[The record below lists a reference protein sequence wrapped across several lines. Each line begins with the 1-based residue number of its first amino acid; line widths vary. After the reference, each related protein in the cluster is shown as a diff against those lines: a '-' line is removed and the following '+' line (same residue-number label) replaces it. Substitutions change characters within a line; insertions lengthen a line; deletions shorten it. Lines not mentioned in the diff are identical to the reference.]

1 MPLSTEIQFYV
12 DQELLSIESA
22 QYLTAEQ
29 IEILSKAF
37 TRRIITTHIIDIEY
51 FLMDMDPEGKQQ
63 INQVGSCLESYVNN
77 GVLTQEEVNH
87 LELEHCFKLGH
98 LFVRDLI
105 LSRRLTIEQVLEFD
119 QEYLTMLDELNELIT
134 QEKLNP
140 EQVLSFTHEQTI
152 NLGKISDLIVHDVIS
167 VDNALHY
174 TTEQTNRLRV
184 IYYMAKLVTSGGWI
198 GNGAD
203 FISIALGPW
212 HDYFDSAHGTE
223 AVDMVRTFIAD
234 YDIND
239 LFTGPIDTLNLQ
251 MQFSPQSSLC
261 NLFFH
266 NKLTLPA
273 LTTITPEQERKL
285 NCEGV
290 YALLLHDHL
299 NMDQVF
305 ALTLG
310 QCYQLDDPHT
320 REQIIAGELAL
331 ADIPEVEIV
340 QRPPIM
346 AINNPLYINR
356 QQSTH
361 TASIHRTVSESATRL
376 FDRYNSDLDPEDLDR
391 LIERI
396 KSWVLELPNGNKV
409 NEAAKRCIVRIS
421 DKNYMHTD
429 PVSTVTTRQL
439 LGLGWLAIHDE
450 NLRIGDL
457 ADAEN
462 QFCRGLYEIQR
473 EYNLSETGEDLGGND
488 SSACHDGTFN
498 KLMEKLAGIHPDVQI
513 EFITLETAALKFK
526 IFIREELEQYLAK
539 RANPMTVNSFLNF
552 TTQLKQ
558 LKEDGIE
565 IIWNEIKDKV
575 AIRIFEEFHSLF
587 DSKESSKFKDFIDAG
602 QYFQIDE
609 LPSFH
614 QILLQSNGYQQYC
627 SNIIRA
633 SGIFSSLTHRNSSLT
648 VFQEND
654 VQEDYMNIL
663 Q

>member
-12 DQELLSIESA
+12 DQELLSIERA

-37 TRRIITTHIIDIEY
+37 TRRIIATHIISIEY
-51 FLMDMDPEGKQQ
+51 FLQDMDPEGKLQ
-63 INQVGSCLESYVNN
+63 INQVGSCLESYVMNRL
-77 GVLTQEEVNH
+77 LTQEEVDH
-87 LELEHCFKLGH
+87 LELEHCLKLGH
-98 LFVRDLI
+98 LFLRDLI
-105 LSRRLTIEQVLEFD
+105 LSRRLTIAQALEFD
-119 QEYLTMLDELNELIT
+119 QQYVTMLDELNDLIT

-152 NLGKISDLIVHDVIS
+152 NLGKISELIVHDVIS
-167 VDNALHY
+167 VESALHY

-184 IYYMAKLVTSGGWI
+184 IYYMAKLATSGRII

-203 FISIALGPW
+203 FISAALGPW
-212 HDYFDSAHGTE
+212 HDYFDSAHETE

-234 YDIND
+234 YDLND
-239 LFTGPIDTLNLQ
+239 IFTGPIETLNLQ
-251 MQFSPQSSLC
+251 MQFSPDSRLC
-261 NLFFH
+261 NLFFQ
-266 NKLTLPA
+266 NKLTLLA
-273 LTTITPEQERKL
+273 LATITPEQERKL

-290 YALLLHDHL
+290 SALLLHDHL
-299 NMDQVF
+299 NLDQVF
-305 ALTLG
+305 ALTLE

-320 REQIIAGELAL
+320 RAQIIAGELAL

-340 QRPPIM
+340 QLQPM

-356 QQSTH
+356 SQSTH

-376 FDRYNSDLDPEDLDR
+376 FDRYNADLDAENLDS

-396 KSWVLELPNGNKV
+396 KSWVLELPAGNKV

-421 DKNYMHTD
+421 DKNYKHTD
-429 PVSTVTTRQL
+429 PVSSVTTRQL
-439 LGLGWLAIHDE
+439 LGLSWLAIHDE

-473 EYNLSETGEDLGGND
+473 EYNLSETEEDLGDND
-488 SSACHDGTFN
+488 LPACNGGTFN
-498 KLMEKLAGIHPDVQI
+498 KLMEKLAGVCPDVQI
-513 EFITLETAALKFK
+513 QFITLETAALKLK
-526 IFIREELEQYLAK
+526 IYIREELEQYLAK

-552 TTQLKQ
+552 TTQLNQ

-565 IIWNEIKDKV
+565 IIWNEIKDNV
-575 AIRIFEEFHSLF
+575 AIRLFEEFHSLF
-587 DSKESSKFKDFIDAG
+587 DNKESSKFKDFIDAG

-614 QILLQSNGYQQYC
+614 QILFQSKGYQQYC
-627 SNIIRA
+627 SSIIRA
-633 SGIFSSLTHRNSSLT
+633 SGVFSSLIHRNSSLA
-648 VFQEND
+648 FSQEDD
-654 VQEDYMNIL
+654 VQEDSMNIL
-663 Q
+663 